1 VRILLQDF
9 SGHPFQAQLSRSL
22 AARGHEVVHS
32 SCSGYASGHG
42 ELERKDGDPDR
53 LRFVSI
59 GLGDG
64 FDKYRYRRRVPQ
76 ELLYGLRLVRLL
88 RKVKPDVFI
97 SCNEP
102 LLAKAVVGFYCWV
115 TKRPW
120 VFWLQDLYSV
130 AMRRELAR
138 VFRAP
143 GDLIGRGFELVERW
157 LVRRA
162 DGVVMI
168 SYAFNDWLLDYGIRP
183 QNAAVIPNWAPLD
196 ELEYFESDQGWFE
209 QIGIP
214 PGTPVALYSGTLG
227 RKHDAGMFLVLAE
240 RLQAVGGEVVV
251 ISEGPAAE
259 LLEKASTDLANLHV
273 LPFQPW
279 AEVPKILGSASVLL
293 GILAPEAAQYSVP
306 SKVLTYL
313 CAGRPI
319 VLSMSA
325 DNLAAQHLADAD
337 AGTVTDP
344 DDIEGFVTSVARLMG
359 DPAERVRMGR
369 NARRFA
375 EKTFDIEVI
384 TDQFLGVLEP
394 AVDAPAAAA
403 RRRAAAV
410 SSPS

>member
-1 VRILLQDF
+1 VRILRQDF

-42 ELERKDGDPDR
+42 ELEWKDGDPDT

-59 GLGDG
+59 GLGRG
-64 FDKYRYRRRVPQ
+64 FDKYRYHRRIPQ
-76 ELLYGLRLVRLL
+76 ELTYGLRLVRLV
-88 RKVKPDVFI
+88 RKVRPDVFI

-102 LLAKAVVGFYCWV
+102 LLAKAVVGAYCWL
-115 TKRPW
+115 TGRRW

-138 VFRAP
+138 LLRAP
-143 GDLIGRGFELVERW
+143 GDLIGRGFEALERW

-168 SYAFNDWLLDYGIRP
+168 SYAFNDWLIDHGIHP
-183 QNAAVIPNWAPLD
+183 ANATVIPNWAPLD
-196 ELEYFESDQGWFE
+196 ELEYFEQDQGWFAANA
-209 QIGIP
+209 GVP
-214 PGTPVALYSGTLG
+214 ADAPVALYSGTLG
-227 RKHDAGMFLVLAE
+227 RKHDASMFLALAD
-240 RLQAVGGEVVV
+240 RLRPTGGHVVV

-259 LLEKASTDLANLHV
+259 VLQEEAAQRPNLHV

-293 GILAPEAAQYSVP
+293 GILAPDAAKYSVP

-319 VLSMSA
+319 VVSMAS
-325 DNLAAQHLADAD
+325 DNLAAQHIRDAA
-337 AGTVTDP
+337 AGTVTEP
-344 DDIEGFVTSVARLMG
+344 DDIDGFAEAVARLIA
-359 DPAERVRMGR
+359 DPTERQVLGHS
-369 NARRFA
+369 ARRFA
-375 EKTFDIEVI
+375 EKTFDIQHI
-384 TDQFLGVLEP
+384 TDQFEDVLG
-394 AVDAPAAAA
+394 PAAAESA
-403 RRRAAAV
+403 PSRAKRAAKVA
-410 SSPS
+410 

>member
-22 AARGHEVVHS
+22 ASRGHEVVHS

-42 ELERKDGDPDR
+42 ELEWKEGDPDT
-53 LRFVSI
+53 LRFESI

-64 FDKYRYRRRVPQ
+64 FDKYRYRRRIPQ
-76 ELLYGLRLVRLL
+76 ELLYGARLVRLL
-88 RKVKPDVFI
+88 RKVQPDVFI

-102 LLAKAVVGFYCWV
+102 LLAKAVVGFYCWM
-115 TKRPW
+115 TRRPW

-138 VFRAP
+138 VFRGP
-143 GDLIGRGFELVERW
+143 GDLLGRGFELVERW

-168 SYAFNDWLLDYGIRP
+168 SYAFNDWLIDYGIHP
-183 QNAAVIPNWAPLD
+183 HNATVIPNWAPLD

-214 PGTPVALYSGTLG
+214 AGSPVALYSGTLG
-227 RKHDAGMFLVLAE
+227 RKHDASLFLVLAE
-240 RLQAVGGEVVV
+240 RLQEVGGQVVV
-251 ISEGPAAE
+251 ISQGPAVE
-259 LLEKASTDLANLHV
+259 LLEKAGTDLPNLHV

-337 AGTVTDP
+337 AGAVTDP
-344 DDIEGFVTSVARLMG
+344 DDIEAFAKTVATLMA
-359 DPAERVRMGR
+359 DPAERERMGR
-369 NARRFA
+369 NGRRFA

-384 TDQFLGVLEP
+384 TDQFLDVLEP
-394 AVDAPAAAA
+394 AAHLEGARARRQAAAA
-403 RRRAAAV
+403 T
-410 SSPS
+410 PS